1 LAPVGPVVFTNFG
14 PTWVVIG
21 LLVGAACRHE
31 CWPHPGSDLHVEV
44 VGVESGMAR
53 SRVELFEQIRR
64 ARRDEKL
71 SIREL
76 ADKHRVHRR
85 TVREALANPIPPPR
99 KTYPPRPRPAIDPYV
114 EIIDGW
120 LLADRDVPRKQ
131 RHTAR
136 RVWQRLVAE
145 HGATLAE
152 VTVSRHVARR
162 KCELG
167 VDQHEVAVPQTHPP
181 GAEAEV
187 DFGEFYATIAGVW
200 IKLWMFV
207 MRLSHSG
214 RAFHVAF
221 GTQAQEA
228 FLQGHVLAFAHF
240 GAVPGR
246 IRYDNLKPAVV
257 RVLRGRD
264 RAESE
269 RFIALRS
276 HYGFDSFF
284 CRPGIE
290 GAHEKGGVEG
300 EIGRFRRRHLVPV
313 PVVASLAELNTLIAA
328 GDLLDD
334 TRVITGRP
342 VAIAAAFAN
351 ELPALLP
358 LPAEPFD
365 PARLLEARVDNRA
378 RVAVRQ
384 CHYSVPARY
393 AARRLAVRLSATS
406 VEILDASKIVARHER
421 AAGRYVEVLTLDH
434 YLEVLKTKPGAL
446 PGATALAQAKASGAF
461 TPTHQSYWD
470 AARKARGDAAGTRAL
485 IEVLLAHRTL
495 PAAGLITAM
504 GKAIDAGVFDPQVV
518 LIDARRAAD
527 GHVAPVI
534 PIGALARYDRPA
546 PTLTAYD
553 DLLTGSGT

>member
-1 LAPVGPVVFTNFG
+1 V
-14 PTWVVIG
+14 
-21 LLVGAACRHE
+21 
-31 CWPHPGSDLHVEV
+31 
-44 VGVESGMAR
+44 AR

-64 ARRDEKL
+64 DRRDERL

-76 ADKHRVHRR
+76 ADRHRVHRR
-85 TVREALANPIPPPR
+85 TVRQALASAVPPPR
-99 KTYPPRPRPAIDPYV
+99 ETYPRRPRPAIDPYAEV
-114 EIIDGW
+114 IDGW

-145 HGATLAE
+145 HGAALAE
-152 VTVSRHVARR
+152 VTVSRYVARR
-162 KCELG
+162 RVELG
-167 VDQHEVAVPQTHPP
+167 LDRVEVAVPQTHPP

-187 DFGEFYATIAGVW
+187 DFGEFHARVAGTL

-221 GTQAQEA
+221 ATQAQEA
-228 FLQGHVLAFAHF
+228 FLQGHVLGFAHF
-240 GAVPGR
+240 GAVPAR

-284 CRPGIE
+284 CRPGKD

-313 PVVASLAELNTLIAA
+313 PTIASLAELNTLIAA

-342 VAIAAAFAN
+342 TTIAAAFAA

-358 LPAEPFD
+358 PPTEAFD

-378 RVAVRQ
+378 RVSVRQ
-384 CHYSVPARY
+384 CYYSVPARY
-393 AARRLAVRLSATS
+393 AGRRLAVRLSATT
-406 VEILDASKIVARHER
+406 VEVFDAGRIVARHER

-446 PGATALAQAKASGAF
+446 PGATALVQAKACGAF
-461 TPTHQSYWD
+461 TSTHQAYWD
-470 AARKARGDAAGTRAL
+470 AARKARGDAAGTRVL

-495 PAAGLITAM
+495 PADALISAM
-504 GKAIDAGVFDPQVV
+504 GKAIDAGLLDPQVV
-518 LIDARRAAD
+518 VIDARREAN